1 MPPSQKARGLKKVLD
16 LLDDAI
22 ALVRK
27 ALVNNPGD
35 AERRSLERL
44 LLRLESE
51 RGVCQA
57 EFNAELA
64 KESNVQGPTP
74 EQVKEISTLSNKVA
88 QAAQGAIVAS
98 NAIVLAGKVFDLAT
112 SMITHA

>member
-35 AERRSLERL
+35 AERRALEWN
-44 LLRLESE
+44 LLRLEAE
-51 RGVCQA
+51 RGVYQA

-64 KESNVQGPTP
+64 KETNVQGPTP
-74 EQVKEISTLSNKVA
+74 AQVREVSTLSKKVA
-88 QAAQGAIVAS
+88 QAAQGAIVAG

-112 SMITHA
+112 SIIAPA